1 MEVESKRKI
10 LSDREQCAKLLISEK
25 NKDSVKTG
33 ILKVL
38 SERDEI
44 NLSLL
49 QKQVNKKNIYSA
61 LRSLENAGALN
72 ILDEIEDAKVR
83 IKKAKYVKLN
93 KTIAE
98 IYAYFPELESRSPK
112 QVKIILELIN
122 KKEKSVPLAELLKK
136 TESSQASIE
145 SLESKGLITVI
156 EKEVERKFSG
166 AYSEDHVEIIL
177 TPQQK
182 AIVDEVAEYIEKEK
196 FQSFLLHGVTGS
208 GKTQVYI
215 ELIAKALEQKK
226 TAMLLVPEISL
237 TPQITSRLFNN
248 FGEQVSVIHS
258 RMSPGERYDSW
269 RRILKGKSK
278 VVIGARSALFAP
290 LKNIGIIVVDEE
302 HDASYKQFE
311 SLPKY
316 SARELG
322 YYISSHKQLPGDFRL
337 CNSFHREYVQCKDR
351 QIQIA

>member
-1 MEVESKRKI
+1 MYAEIVFPLPFRNSFSYSVPEELEQYTEIGVRAIVPFGKRTLTGFIISTTGTPPSTEKIKPITDIPDKIPIFSKKDLEFYQWLSDYYLSSLGEALKLAVPYGLEVESKRKI

-33 ILKVL
+33 ILKIL

-122 KKEKSVPLAELLKK
+122 
-136 TESSQASIE
+136 Q
-145 SLESKGLITVI
+145 
-156 EKEVERKFSG
+156 R
-166 AYSEDHVEIIL
+166 EI
-177 TPQQK
+177 
-182 AIVDEVAEYIEKEK
+182 
-196 FQSFLLHGVTGS
+196 
-208 GKTQVYI
+208 
-215 ELIAKALEQKK
+215 
-226 TAMLLVPEISL
+226 
-237 TPQITSRLFNN
+237 
-248 FGEQVSVIHS
+248 
-258 RMSPGERYDSW
+258 
-269 RRILKGKSK
+269 
-278 VVIGARSALFAP
+278 RSA
-290 LKNIGIIVVDEE
+290 G
-302 HDASYKQFE
+302 
-311 SLPKY
+311 
-316 SARELG
+316 
-322 YYISSHKQLPGDFRL
+322 
-337 CNSFHREYVQCKDR
+337 
-351 QIQIA
+351 